1 MHKAETEVVTWEFL
15 EPDPVCTG
23 VGKWRYKHANSLIQR
38 HFSYQKNDVFLF
50 GVKTLFIAITQ
61 YKYLNAVE
69 IKQYIEIEQFIDY
82 LIIRTPM
89 ETAEL
94 IDWIHLLNQS
104 GFPKSKIIIHDNLT
118 VLTRC
123 KLRAI
128 HFKEKDER
136 IADFKY
142 NHPDIQ
148 VSMSTHDTKHIAQ
161 AEALQLAFV
170 LYGHIFKTN
179 SKPNKH
185 PRTENEINKAL
196 KFNIPIIAL
205 GGINTQTLKE
215 LPNGFKGIAGIS
227 IFAQQNVNEI
237 KQLKEAWET
246 YV

>member
-1 MHKAETEVVTWEFL
+1 M
-15 EPDPVCTG
+15 
-23 VGKWRYKHANSLIQR
+23 
-38 HFSYQKNDVFLF
+38 
-50 GVKTLFIAITQ
+50 FIAITQ
-61 YKYLNAVE
+61 YKYLKSVE
-69 IKQYIEIEQFIDY
+69 IKQYINIKHFIDY

-89 ETAEL
+89 ETPEL
-94 IDWIHLLNQS
+94 IDWINLLSQS

-118 VLTRC
+118 VLTQC
-123 KLRAI
+123 KLCAI

-142 NHPDIQ
+142 KHPDIQ
-148 VSMSTHDTKHIAQ
+148 VSMSTHDTKHIAK
-161 AEALQLAFV
+161 AEVLELAFV

-179 SKPNKH
+179 SKPNQH

-205 GGINTQTLKE
+205 GGINTQTLKN

-227 IFAQQNVNEI
+227 IFAQQNINEI
-237 KQLKEAWET
+237 KQLKEAWKM

>member
-1 MHKAETEVVTWEFL
+1 M
-15 EPDPVCTG
+15 
-23 VGKWRYKHANSLIQR
+23 
-38 HFSYQKNDVFLF
+38 
-50 GVKTLFIAITQ
+50 FIAITQ
-61 YKYLNAVE
+61 YKYLNPAE
-69 IKQYIEIEQFIDY
+69 IKQYINIEHFIDY

-94 IDWIHLLNQS
+94 ISWINLLSQS
-104 GFPKSKIIIHDNLT
+104 GFPTSKIIIHDNIT

-123 KLRAI
+123 NLCAI

-136 IADFKY
+136 IAQFKY

-161 AEALQLAFV
+161 AEALQLSFV

-179 SKPNKH
+179 SKPSQH

-196 KFNIPIIAL
+196 KFNIPVIAL
-205 GGINTQTLKE
+205 GGINPQTLKN
-215 LPNGFKGIAGIS
+215 LPKGFKGIAGIS
-227 IFAQQNVNEI
+227 IFAQQNMNEI
-237 KQLKEAWET
+237 KQLKEAWKT